1 VLWGWGTAV
10 AMGEAIGRR
19 ALARQAEGIV
29 GLRLEVGD
37 NRCRA
42 LASSPF
48 VVQRVVFHLK
58 KFEVSLIME

>member
-1 VLWGWGTAV
+1 
-10 AMGEAIGRR
+10 MGEAIGRR